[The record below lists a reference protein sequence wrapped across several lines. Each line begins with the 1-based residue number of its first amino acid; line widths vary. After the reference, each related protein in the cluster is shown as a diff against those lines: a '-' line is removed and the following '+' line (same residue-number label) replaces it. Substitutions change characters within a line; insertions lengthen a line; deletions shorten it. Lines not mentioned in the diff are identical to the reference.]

1 LLVICSPSIV
11 VAGQYGSEYM
21 TSCVTYCDYR
31 GRVRA
36 SRLVSLLG
44 LLQARGRMSTRQLA
58 AELEVCER
66 TVLRDIEALSTAGIP
81 VYATRGRHGGF
92 ELMDGFSSDLVG
104 GRRRG
109 EAPPGPLAAGDG
121 VQRALIRLSPRG
133 RRLAALLGRP
143 AGLHIR
149 RHPAPARAADPAA
162 DPAAGPADWAE
173 AWIRIDSPDT
183 AVLDLLALG
192 AEVEVVRPPELR
204 AQMAQIARQI
214 AARHAADGGRDA
226 QGASRA
232 GAGS

>member
-1 LLVICSPSIV
+1 MSWFPASV
-11 VAGQYGSEYM
+11 GH
-21 TSCVTYCDYR
+21 
-31 GRVRA
+31 VRA
-36 SRLVSLLG
+36 SRLVTLLG

-66 TVLRDIEALSTAGIP
+66 TVLRDIEALGSAGIP

-92 ELMDGFSSDLVG
+92 ELLDGFTSDLAG
-104 GRRRG
+104 LTRRHT
-109 EAPPGPLAAGDG
+109 APALSAASGSRRHPAPASPAAAGSRPAAPVPGDPGG

-149 RHPAPARAADPAA
+149 RTAAPATGRAA
-162 DPAAGPADWAE
+162 GRADWIDAWVRIESPE
-173 AWIRIDSPDT
+173 A

-204 AQMAQIARQI
+204 AELARVARRIADLHSDGT
-214 AARHAADGGRDA
+214 AA
-226 QGASRA
+226 S
-232 GAGS
+232 

>member
-1 LLVICSPSIV
+1 
-11 VAGQYGSEYM
+11 M
-21 TSCVTYCDYR
+21 
-31 GRVRA
+31 RA

-66 TVLRDIEALSTAGIP
+66 TVLRDIEALSSAGIP
-81 VYATRGRHGGF
+81 VYATRGRRGGF
-92 ELMDGFSSDLVG
+92 ELMDGFTSELAG
-104 GRRRG
+104 GRTLRTT
-109 EAPPGPLAAGDG
+109 DG

-149 RHPAPARAADPAA
+149 RHAAPVR
-162 DPAAGPADWAE
+162 GQSDWIE
-173 AWIRIDSPDT
+173 AWVRIDSPGT

-204 AQMAQIARQI
+204 AELAQVARLI
-214 AARHAADGGRDA
+214 AARHG
-226 QGASRA
+226 
-232 GAGS
+232 